1 MPKRKEIVV
10 KVMPTGDGAGGSI
23 LTYYIPTW
31 RVTLGRFAPYLG
43 AIFVLLLAGQGF
55 FSLVQESEM
64 RAVKADNLALRTQIE
79 SMDMQVDGLS
89 QVIDRI
95 EMFDARLRQVTM
107 LSDPERNLAMGP
119 VGKPS
124 TAANAAGT
132 GFSSAALKRDLIGAR
147 GSDRALALIKD
158 RVELLKEESAQT
170 ENSVRQLEMYLEDQ
184 QALLASTPSLK
195 PARGWTTSL
204 FGHRVDPYTGLK
216 QMHAGV
222 DIAANLGKEIIAPG
236 DGLVTYASPRG
247 AYGNVII
254 LDHGHNVTTLYAH
267 LQEFAVKAGD
277 RVKRGTLI
285 GRVGNTGRSTGPHLH
300 YEIRVNGV
308 PQNPDRF
315 ILE

>member
-1 MPKRKEIVV
+1 MC
-10 KVMPTGDGAGGSI
+10 
-23 LTYYIPTW
+23 
-31 RVTLGRFAPYLG
+31 
-43 AIFVLLLAGQGF
+43 VLLAQAGLA
-55 FSLVQESEM
+55 LVQASEM
-64 RAVKADNLALRTQIE
+64 RTLKSENQGLRTRIE
-79 SMDMQVDGLS
+79 SMDMEVDGLS
-89 QVIDRI
+89 QVINRI
-95 EMFDARLRQVTM
+95 EMFDARLRKVTM

-124 TAANAAGT
+124 ASSNAAGT
-132 GFSSAALKRDLIGAR
+132 GYSAAALKRDLIGER
-147 GSDRALALIKD
+147 GSEQALALIKD
-158 RVELLKEESAQT
+158 RVELLAEESSQA
-170 ENSVRQLEMYLEDQ
+170 ESSVRQLEMYLADQ
-184 QALLASTPSLK
+184 QALLSSTPSLK
-195 PARGWTTSL
+195 PARGWRTSS

-222 DIAANLGKEIIAPG
+222 DIAANLGQEVIAPG

-254 LDHGHNVTTLYAH
+254 IDHGHNVTTLYAH
-267 LQEFAVKAGD
+267 LQEFAVKAGA

-300 YEIRVNGV
+300 YEIRINGV